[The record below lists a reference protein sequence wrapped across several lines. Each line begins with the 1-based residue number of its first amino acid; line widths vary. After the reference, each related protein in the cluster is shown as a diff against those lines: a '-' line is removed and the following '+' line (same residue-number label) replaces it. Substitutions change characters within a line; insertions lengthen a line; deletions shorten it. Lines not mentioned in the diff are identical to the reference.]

1 MDSNCRYLDAILL
14 QYYQG
19 KDNSLE
25 YRVARRDAHNND
37 AEFASIVSNMA
48 SDPKSYRI
56 TQEQAFRLLCLNHT
70 LLSYISALGAHR
82 EKIHNEDNLALLN
95 DAICYVESA
104 LQTNILDS
112 QIIDEK
118 SDRLRQNLLQRI
130 DNIAKS
136 DDEKTLLIMEQT
148 KLLLELV
155 PEIKQMIRK
164 ISA

>member
-1 MDSNCRYLDAILL
+1 MM
-14 QYYQG
+14 Q
-19 KDNSLE
+19 
-25 YRVARRDAHNND
+25 
-37 AEFASIVSNMA
+37 FA
-48 SDPKSYRI
+48 
-56 TQEQAFRLLCLNHT
+56 
-70 LLSYISALGAHR
+70 
-82 EKIHNEDNLALLN
+82 
-95 DAICYVESA
+95 
-104 LQTNILDS
+104 
-112 QIIDEK
+112 K